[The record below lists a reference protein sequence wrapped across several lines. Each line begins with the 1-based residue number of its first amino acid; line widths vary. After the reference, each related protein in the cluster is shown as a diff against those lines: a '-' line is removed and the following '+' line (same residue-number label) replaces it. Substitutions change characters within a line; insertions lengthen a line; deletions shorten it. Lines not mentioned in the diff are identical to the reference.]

1 MSFFLL
7 LLATVAQSGPY
18 EVTLRLPAG
27 GLFAQEEMQIEYRVV
42 DTSRVD
48 PLFGPAA
55 VIRAQTASRI
65 TMPSMAGMPALT
77 ETAHPEGIPGEYG
90 IHPFFPHGGE
100 YLLTLQITPPAA
112 EAFTVTFPLTVA
124 DPNPARRRPPPPF
137 TLELKASPS
146 SPSAARPVKLRFT
159 VRRRDTRQIV
169 KEFELQHERLFHLIL
184 VDRELSRFYHEHP
197 TLQSDGSFL
206 LTHSFLD
213 PGEYHLFAD
222 VAPAG
227 AGGQVLLTKLQVG
240 GRTPHLMAPPPPST
254 LATFPADPVT
264 AGRTLRLTA
273 TLKDPNIEP
282 YLGARGHLILIHEDA
297 ETFVHCHPD
306 ESVPSPADQVPF
318 VARFPK
324 PGRYQGWAQFQRNG
338 RVETVRTQFLA
349 Q

>member
-18 EVTLRLPAG
+18 EVTLRPPAG

-42 DTSRVD
+42 DTTRVD
-48 PLFGPAA
+48 PLLGPAA

-90 IHPFFPHGGE
+90 IHPFFPHGGD
-100 YLLTLQITPPAA
+100 YLLTLHITPPGAA
-112 EAFTVTFPLTVA
+112 AFTVTFPLAVA
-124 DPNPARRRPPPPF
+124 DANPSRRRLPSPF
-137 TLELKASPS
+137 TLELKTSS
-146 SPSAARPVKLRFT
+146 SPTVGTPVELRFT
-159 VRRRDTRQIV
+159 VRRRQPRQTV

-184 VDRELSRFYHEHP
+184 VRRDFARFAHEHP
-197 TLQSDGSFL
+197 TPQPDGSFL
-206 LTHSFLD
+206 LIHTFSD

-222 VAPAG
+222 VAPKG
-227 AGGQVLLTKLQVG
+227 AGGQVLLAKLKVS
-240 GRTPHLMAPPPPST
+240 GRTPHLLAPAPPST
-254 LATFPADPVT
+254 LATFPADPVP
-264 AGRTLRLTA
+264 AGRTLRLIA
-273 TLKDPNIEP
+273 TLADANIEP

-306 ESVPSPADQVPF
+306 ETAASPANQVPF
-318 VARFPK
+318 LARFPK
-324 PGRYQGWAQFQRNG
+324 PGRYQGWAQFQRKG
-338 RVETVRTQFLA
+338 QVETVRVQFTA

>member
-1 MSFFLL
+1 MPPFLL
-7 LLATVAQSGPY
+7 LLAAVAQSGPY

-42 DTSRVD
+42 DTTRVD
-48 PLFGPAA
+48 PLLGPAA

-90 IHPFFPHGGE
+90 IHPFFPHGGD
-100 YLLTLQITPPAA
+100 YLLTLHITPPGAS
-112 EAFTVTFPLTVA
+112 AFTVTFPLTVA
-124 DPNPARRRPPPPF
+124 DANPSRRRPVPPF
-137 TLELKASPS
+137 TLELKTAS
-146 SPSAARPVKLRFT
+146 SPTAGVPVELQFT
-159 VRRRDTRQIV
+159 IRRRQPRQTV
-169 KEFELQHERLFHLIL
+169 TDFELQHERLFHLIL
-184 VDRELSRFYHEHP
+184 VRRDLSHFAHEHP
-197 TLQSDGSFL
+197 TPEPGGSFR
-206 LTHSFLD
+206 LTYTFPA

-227 AGGQVLLTKLQVG
+227 AGGQVLLHKLKVG
-240 GRTPHLMAPPPPST
+240 GRATKAPLPSPST
-254 LATFPADPVT
+254 LATFPADPVA

-306 ESVPSPADQVPF
+306 EAAASPAHQVPF
-318 VARFPK
+318 LARFPK
-324 PGRYQGWAQFQRNG
+324 PGRYQGWAQFQRQG
-338 RVETVRTQFLA
+338 QVETIPVRFTA